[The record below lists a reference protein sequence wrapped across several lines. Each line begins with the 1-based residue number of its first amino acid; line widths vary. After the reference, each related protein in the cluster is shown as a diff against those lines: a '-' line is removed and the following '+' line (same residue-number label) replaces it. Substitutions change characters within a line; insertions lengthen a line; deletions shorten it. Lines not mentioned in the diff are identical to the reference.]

1 MSIVVKGKNKR
12 NYDLI
17 HLVVMFGI
25 MVFFFISK
33 PFTDALSPI
42 GMKVLGVFLAGCY
55 GWSTA
60 GVFWPSIICMCA
72 LPFTG
77 VATIQEVLA
86 AGPGNFMFLFILFM
100 LVFNEVLDQT
110 GVNVT
115 IAKWFISRKI
125 VAGRPWLLLFFLVVA
140 TYLISTVC
148 NIFICLFLIWSL
160 IYGIC
165 ESVGYKKHDK
175 LPTILVVYSLF
186 VCMMGYLTMPFHG
199 MVVQLL
205 AGWAKMSEDP
215 ITFSSWLS
223 FSLPIGFG
231 SVILSFLVVK
241 YIMRPDVIKLKNYDP
256 TMISAEEIRFTK
268 PKVFM
273 LCTLL
278 FFVFAL
284 LIAGF
289 LPATNPFAYIINTLG
304 QSGFIGL
311 IMVLLLFVRFDGE
324 PLYDFKSAAAKGI
337 SWDILMC
344 TMYML
349 ALGGFLAQP
358 ELGINTFFLE
368 LFMPVLGHL
377 SPTVFAIILGWIIV
391 ALTQL
396 LANLALA
403 FMFLPIALSFA
414 PVIGFNA
421 TAVAMVIIFA
431 AHLAMI
437 TPASSIYAA
446 LMHSNTEWVTRKEA
460 MFYSAIIIV
469 IVALVMIPMASL
481 FSTIVA

>member
-1 MSIVVKGKNKR
+1 MSTATKKNH
-12 NYDLI
+12 DLI
-17 HLVVMFGI
+17 HLIVMLTIIGC
-25 MVFFFISK
+25 FFVCDPFSK
-33 PFTDALSPI
+33 SLSST

-55 GWSTA
+55 GWATA
-60 GVFWPSIICMCA
+60 GVFWPSILCMIA

-77 VATIQEVLA
+77 VATMQEILA

-100 LVFNEVLDQT
+100 LVFNEILDQT

-125 VAGRPWLLLFFLVVA
+125 VAGKPWVLLFFLIFA

-148 NIFICLFLIWSL
+148 SIFICLFLTWSL

-175 LPTILVVYSLF
+175 LPTILVIYTLF

-205 AGWAKMSEDP
+205 AGWAKMSGTP
-215 ITFSSWLS
+215 VAFGTWLS
-223 FSLPIGFG
+223 FSIPIGFG
-231 SVILSFLVVK
+231 SVLLSFLVIK
-241 YIMRPDVIKLKNYDP
+241 YIIRPDVEKLRNYDP
-256 TMISAEEIRFTK
+256 SIIKSEEIRFTK
-268 PKVFM
+268 PKVLI

-289 LPATNPFAYIINTLG
+289 LPSTNPFAYVINTLG
-304 QSGFIGL
+304 QSGFIAL
-311 IMVLLLFVRFDGE
+311 IIVLLLFIKIDGK
-324 PLYDFKSAAAKGI
+324 PLFDFKQTAAKGI

-349 ALGGFLAQP
+349 ALGTYLSSP
-358 ELGINTFFLE
+358 ELGINKFFLE
-368 LFMPVLGHL
+368 LFMPILGSL
-377 SPTVFAIILGWIIV
+377 SPTVFAIILGLIIV
-391 ALTQL
+391 ILTQL
-396 LANLALA
+396 LANLAVA
-403 FMFLPIALSFA
+403 FMFLPIVLSFA

-421 TAVAMVIIFA
+421 TAVAMVVIFA

-446 LMHSNTEWVTRKEA
+446 IMHANTEWVTRKEA
-460 MFYSAIIIV
+460 MVYSAIIIIAV
-469 IVALVMIPMASL
+469 AIIMIPIASLLSAIVA
-481 FSTIVA
+481 